1 MKLEVI
7 SLIFR
12 STKFLKFTENQM
24 LKYCKNFDDIEVSHR
39 IIAND
44 ATKNVLEAATDCSIP
59 VWEFNNTNPN
69 EYYINRVYRAYNY
82 GIKTSEADLVCI
94 VNSDNGYHEDWLLPL
109 VEWHKKG
116 YLPASRLIESG
127 KMPSGTNGITKYFGS
142 STENYDEEG
151 FKAWAKS
158 YMSPGILKGG
168 LYMPALFDKN
178 EFLAAGMY
186 PEGNIYNNGIGTCN
200 GRVVIAGDAWFF
212 KKFEK
217 KTGRQHVTPSNSLV
231 YHIQEGEKDE

>member
-69 EYYINRVYRAYNY
+69 EYY
-82 GIKTSEADLVCI
+82 KTLNITPSI
-94 VNSDNGYHEDWLLPL
+94 HI
-109 VEWHKKG
+109 HKKT
-116 YLPASRLIESG
+116 IEHIG
-127 KMPSGTNGITKYFGS
+127 F
-142 STENYDEEG
+142 DE
-151 FKAWAKS
+151 K
-158 YMSPGILKGG
+158 
-168 LYMPALFDKN
+168 
-178 EFLAAGMY
+178 
-186 PEGNIYNNGIGTCN
+186 
-200 GRVVIAGDAWFF
+200 
-212 KKFEK
+212 
-217 KTGRQHVTPSNSLV
+217 
-231 YHIQEGEKDE
+231 

>member
-1 MKLEVI
+1 MAPTPPKITADFIVD
-7 SLIFR
+7 
-12 STKFLKFTENQM
+12 T
-24 LKYCKNFDDIEVSHR
+24 IEDYWLSNKKDFSKVQ
-39 IIAND
+39 
-44 ATKNVLEAATDCSIP
+44 TL
-59 VWEFNNTNPN
+59 
-69 EYYINRVYRAYNY
+69 
-82 GIKTSEADLVCI
+82 I

-217 KTGRQHVTPSNSLV
+217 QSVKIVLIIGLHFFFILF
-231 YHIQEGEKDE
+231 IFFLGFLLDLF

>member
-69 EYYINRVYRAYNY
+69 SDPD
-82 GIKTSEADLVCI
+82 KTRIEKLRLEAI
-94 VNSDNGYHEDWLLPL
+94 QRS
-109 VEWHKKG
+109 KG
-116 YLPASRLIESG
+116 RRI
-127 KMPSGTNGITKYFGS
+127 F
-142 STENYDEEG
+142 
-151 FKAWAKS
+151 
-158 YMSPGILKGG
+158 
-168 LYMPALFDKN
+168 
-178 EFLAAGMY
+178 
-186 PEGNIYNNGIGTCN
+186 
-200 GRVVIAGDAWFF
+200 
-212 KKFEK
+212 
-217 KTGRQHVTPSNSLV
+217 
-231 YHIQEGEKDE
+231 